1 MTKKFEVRVRGGFSD
16 RYGMKP
22 ESTEMQVT
30 SLDERTR
37 ALIFSTISNLH
48 ENYVFSTRFTLNK
61 LLDEQDFF
69 RAIYINVYSM
79 AINFGLKLDRDDF
92 FKQIKSTICSDTYDS
107 VLTLVESVIQYYAC
121 FIENKYANDG
131 KSSFVF
137 EAINAVFEKE
147 YVGYRF
153 IDSIISPITDETE
166 TNTVTEAIEK
176 TSNSVSTHIS
186 KAISL
191 LSDRENPDYENSI
204 KESICAV
211 EAMCEIVLGAKGS
224 EATLGA
230 MLKKFEKNGIKIHS
244 ALGKAFEILYGYT
257 NDSNGIRH
265 AGDLGG
271 PKSTFEEARFMLVSC
286 CAFINY
292 LTAIRAKV

>member
-1 MTKKFEVRVRGGFSD
+1 MRKKLEVRVRGGFSD
-16 RYGMKP
+16 RHRIKP

-30 SLDERTR
+30 TLDERTR

-48 ENYVFSTRFTLNK
+48 ENYVFSSHYSYNK
-61 LLDEQDFF
+61 YSDEQDLF
-69 RAIYINVYSM
+69 RTIYINVYSM
-79 AINFGLKLDRDDF
+79 AINFSLPYNRNNF
-92 FKQIKSTICSDTYDS
+92 FEQIKNTICSDSYDS
-107 VLTLVESVIQYYAC
+107 VLTLVESIIQYYAR
-121 FIENKYANDG
+121 FIERKCTNCRNAL
-131 KSSFVF
+131 FVF
-137 EAINAVFEKE
+137 DAMNAVFQKE

-153 IDSIISPITDETE
+153 VDSIISPITDETE

-265 AGDLGG
+265 AGNLDG
-271 PKSTFEEARFMLVSC
+271 PESTFEEAKFMLVSC